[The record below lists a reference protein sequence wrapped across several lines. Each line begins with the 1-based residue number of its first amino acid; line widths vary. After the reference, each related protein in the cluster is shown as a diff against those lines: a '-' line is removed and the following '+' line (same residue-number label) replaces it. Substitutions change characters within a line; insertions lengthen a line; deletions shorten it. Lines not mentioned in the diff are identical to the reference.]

1 MFGFEWLVGWMG
13 KIEDQGEKSRWL
25 FERKN
30 KSGFIDDFS
39 MTRSIKWKLNNV
51 TSFTTNRVKRD
62 SFIVRDNSTLIYQE
76 LAYSG

>member
-1 MFGFEWLVGWMG
+1 MG
-13 KIEDQGEKSRWL
+13 KIEDQGEKSRWR

-51 TSFTTNRVKRD
+51 TSITTNLVKSV

-76 LAYSG
+76 LAQNG